1 MRRWRRVD
9 PWGFRQAF
17 TGLVLCCGALLA
29 LTAAGAALHKVVT
42 EGVEARMLWQ
52 LPLPVAFMALWLT
65 MVARFYL
72 TGIWRNERGLLIR
85 HVHRSRQLPWS
96 EVTGFEVRAARFLG
110 GATVRNAVW
119 VLTRDGAWETPVQRR
134 SRIVGWRKN
143 VGPVLSPADFDLT
156 LERLRR
162 AHVDAQAGGGV
173 VVR

>member
-9 PWGFRQAF
+9 PWGFRQAWAGF
-17 TGLVLCCGALLA
+17 MLCCGGLVA
-29 LTAAGAALHKVVT
+29 LTAAGAALHKVRT

-52 LPLPVAFMALWLT
+52 LPLPVAFLALWLT

-72 TGIWRNERGLLIR
+72 VGLWHNERGLLIR
-85 HVHRSRQLPWS
+85 HIHRSRLLLWS
-96 EVTGFEVRAARFLG
+96 EVTGFEVRAARLLG

-119 VLTRDGAWETPVQRR
+119 VVTRDGPVETPVQRR

-156 LERLRR
+156 LARLREAR
-162 AHVDAQAGGGV
+162 GDAQAGGGV